1 MNFASYDEFDG
12 STLSWKDGGKSKD
25 VYTGDWNRFKYVEV
39 PDTDRV
45 QYRVVTLTLRPNRN
59 EAPVPTG
66 YRFEV
71 RDRFGRID
79 ENQTKWFATEAGAD
93 RHAHLK
99 LEELI

>member
-1 MNFASYDEFDG
+1 MNFAAYDEFDG
-12 STLSWKDGGKSKD
+12 SALSWKDGGKTKD
-25 VYTGDWNRFKYVEV
+25 TFTGEWNRSKFVEV
-39 PDTDRV
+39 PGTDRV
-45 QYRVVTLTLRPNRN
+45 RYYVVTLTLRPSRH

-79 ENQTKWFATEAGAD
+79 EDHTKWFGTEPEAD
-93 RHAHLK
+93 RHTHLK

>member
-1 MNFASYDEFDG
+1 MFNAQDEFTG
-12 STLSWKDGGKSKD
+12 ETLSWKNGGKSKD
-25 VYTGDWNRFKYVEV
+25 ADTGKWNYSKFVEV

-45 QYRVVTLTLRPNRN
+45 SYHVVTLTMQPNRD
-59 EAPVPTG
+59 EPPVPTG

-79 ENQTKWFATEAGAD
+79 ENRTKWFLTEPQAD
-93 RHAHLK
+93 RHTHLA

>member
-1 MNFASYDEFDG
+1 MFNAQDEFTG
-12 STLSWKDGGKSKD
+12 ETLSWKNGGKSKD
-25 VYTGDWNRFKYVEV
+25 ADTGKWNFSKFVEV

-45 QYRVVTLTLRPNRN
+45 SYHVVMLTMQPNRD
-59 EAPVPTG
+59 EPPVPTG

-79 ENQTKWFATEAGAD
+79 ENRTKWFLTEPQAD
-93 RHAHLK
+93 RHTHLA

>member
-1 MNFASYDEFDG
+1 MSSIAYDEFDG

-25 VYTGDWNRFKYVEV
+25 EFTGKWNRSKFVEV
-39 PDTDRV
+39 PGTDRV
-45 QYRVVTLTLRPNRN
+45 RYHVVTLTVRLNRD

-79 ENQTKWFATEAGAD
+79 EDRTKWFLTEPQAD
-93 RHAHLK
+93 RHTHLA

>member
-1 MNFASYDEFDG
+1 MFNAQDEFTG
-12 STLSWKDGGKSKD
+12 ETLSWKNGGKSKD
-25 VYTGDWNRFKYVEV
+25 ADTGKWNYSKFVEV

-45 QYRVVTLTLRPNRN
+45 SYHVVTLTMQPNRD
-59 EAPVPTG
+59 EPPVPTG

-79 ENQTKWFATEAGAD
+79 EDRTKWFLTEPQAD
-93 RHAHLK
+93 RHTHLA